1 MSLTYTVVLR
11 EEPEGGYTVLVPA
24 LPEIVSYGRN
34 VAEAQRMAVEA
45 IELAV
50 EGRLEDG
57 EEIEET
63 EPVALAEEECT
74 GKLHICRM
82 TVDLPEAVLAHV

>member
-50 EGRLEDG
+50 EDVSKMARRSRRQSPLLLLRRNV
-57 EEIEET
+57 
-63 EPVALAEEECT
+63 PASCT
-74 GKLHICRM
+74 S
-82 TVDLPEAVLAHV
+82 AA